1 MHESILSALLILAG
15 FVTLLGGGELL
26 VRAASALAAAM
37 RISPLVVGLTVVSFG
52 TSAPELAVTLQSA
65 WSGAADLAV
74 GNVVGSNIA
83 NVLLV
88 LGAAA
93 LTAPLV
99 VHRRAVRVDLPLV
112 LVASVAL
119 WVLALDGGVGRLDGG
134 LLFATLVIYLVWS
147 IRQGRGEGLAAAAI
161 EEVALPPS
169 SPWGLLGQVAL
180 LVVGLL
186 LLAIGARLLVMGA
199 VDIAR
204 VLGVGE
210 LVIGLT
216 VVAIGTSLP
225 EVVTSVIACLRGHRD
240 LAVGNVLGSNLFNI
254 LAVLG
259 LGALAAPET
268 IAISRETLLIDLPIM
283 IAVVLFCVPLFG
295 SGIALG
301 RRIGALLVVA
311 FALYL
316 THVTLRA
323 TGSGLLPVFELTV
336 LTLSLPLLLWSGMVW
351 WRRARH

>member
-15 FVTLLGGGELL
+15 FIILLGGGELL
-26 VRAASALAAAM
+26 VRAASALAKAM
-37 RISPLVVGLTVVSFG
+37 RISPLVVGLTVVSFA

-65 WSGAADLAV
+65 WAGAADLAV

-99 VHRRAVRVDLPLV
+99 VHRRAVRIDLPLV
-112 LVASVAL
+112 LAASVAL
-119 WVLALDGGVGRLDGG
+119 WLLALDGGVGRVDGG
-134 LLFATLVIYLVWS
+134 LLFAALLVYLVWS
-147 IRQGRGEGLAAAAI
+147 IRQGRGEGA
-161 EEVALPPS
+161 VADETTAPH
-169 SPWGLLGQVAL
+169 SPWTLLGQLAL
-180 LVVGLL
+180 LVLGLL

-204 VLGVGE
+204 VLGVDE

-225 EVVTSVIACLRGHRD
+225 EVATSVIACLRGHRD

-268 IAISRETLLIDLPIM
+268 IAISRQTLLVDLPIM
-283 IAVVLFCVPLFG
+283 IAVVLLCLPLFRG
-295 SGIALG
+295 GMALG
-301 RRIGALLVVA
+301 RRIGALFVGA

-316 THVTLRA
+316 AHVTLRA
-323 TGSGLLPVFELTV
+323 TGASLLPVFELVV
-336 LTLSLPLLLWSGMVW
+336 LSLSLPLLLWSGMVW
-351 WRRARH
+351 RRGAGR